1 MFSSFLKILLALLLV
16 QGAVFAG
23 TPRSRSGAR
32 SKPRPAKVRVKA
44 KPKPKVRAKA
54 KVRNGR
60 SVRKVEAPGV
70 LRLQSS
76 AALVMDQATGEVL
89 VAKQAEAPVPIAS
102 LTKLMTAMVVLD
114 AGLNLDEEIRIESED
129 KDTLRN
135 SRSRLPVGT
144 LLTRGEALL
153 LALAASENRA
163 AHALGRT
170 YPGGTEACV
179 VAMNAKAKALG
190 LSTARFRDT
199 SGLDGGNQAAPRD
212 LAAMVDAAH
221 GYPVIRD
228 YSTRPETEIEAGRRR
243 IAFNNTN
250 GLVRNAQWAIGLS
263 KTGYIREAGK
273 CLVMQAHLSGRPLV
287 IVLMDSWGR
296 YTRQGDAIRIK
307 QWLEHAV
314 KTGKLRK

>member
-1 MFSSFLKILLALLLV
+1 M
-16 QGAVFAG
+16 
-23 TPRSRSGAR
+23 
-32 SKPRPAKVRVKA
+32 
-44 KPKPKVRAKA
+44 
-54 KVRNGR
+54 
-60 SVRKVEAPGV
+60 
-70 LRLQSS
+70 RLQSS

-179 VAMNAKAKALG
+179 VAMNA
-190 LSTARFRDT
+190 
-199 SGLDGGNQAAPRD
+199 
-212 LAAMVDAAH
+212 
-221 GYPVIRD
+221 
-228 YSTRPETEIEAGRRR
+228 
-243 IAFNNTN
+243 
-250 GLVRNAQWAIGLS
+250 
-263 KTGYIREAGK
+263 
-273 CLVMQAHLSGRPLV
+273 
-287 IVLMDSWGR
+287 
-296 YTRQGDAIRIK
+296 
-307 QWLEHAV
+307 
-314 KTGKLRK
+314 